1 MTTATKTGQEEKITA
16 LYARLSDDDP
26 EEEKKKAKGGKDS
39 DKESNSIQ
47 NQRTILFDYA
57 RQHGYLHP
65 QFFCDDGV
73 SGTTFERE
81 GFRKMEELVEA
92 GKVSTVIVKD
102 LSRFGR
108 NYLEVGNYLE
118 VVYPTLGVKFVAIQ
132 ENVDTEAGT
141 GTEMMPFHNIFNE
154 WYAAQT
160 SKKIR
165 AVWAMK
171 AANGQRIDSSV
182 PYGYI
187 RDAEDHEKWLIDEPA
202 AEIVQRIYA
211 LCMDGKG
218 PTQIANQ
225 LSDER
230 IMNPTAYK
238 LASGRK
244 GAHKPPTD
252 PYVWSG
258 DTVARI
264 LDNRQYTGCAVNFKR
279 TTVSHKVHKAIYK
292 PENEWQIIPNM
303 QEPIIDENTWLRVHE
318 MRQNRRRNTATGRKS
333 LFSGLVFCA
342 DCGAK
347 MHFCAAKSL
356 KKNQEFFRCS
366 NYKSGRGECT
376 VHYIREMVLER
387 LVWEAVSNLADFVKN
402 YQSVFLFMMERQ
414 SVSTQKRELQAA
426 WHRLELNRKR
436 IAEIDRLYARIYEDN
451 TAGRISDERF
461 AKLSATYETEQTE
474 LERAN
479 TDLEE
484 RLSEADKANVDLH
497 MLLEGL
503 REFSEVRKLTPTIVN
518 KLIKRIEVHSNEKKH
533 SRGNVKVTIRFTAAG
548 IIDLP
553 TEQQLR
559 EMMEEIK
566 REAKSR
572 RLSA

>member
-1 MTTATKTGQEEKITA
+1 M
-16 LYARLSDDDP
+16 YARLSDDDP

-65 QFFCDDGV
+65 QFFYDDGV

-81 GFRKMEELVEA
+81 GFRRMEELVEA

-118 VVYPTLGVKFVAIQ
+118 VVYPTLGVNFVAIQ

-141 GTEMMPFHNIFNE
+141 GTEM
-154 WYAAQT
+154 
-160 SKKIR
+160 
-165 AVWAMK
+165 
-171 AANGQRIDSSV
+171 
-182 PYGYI
+182 
-187 RDAEDHEKWLIDEPA
+187 
-202 AEIVQRIYA
+202 
-211 LCMDGKG
+211 
-218 PTQIANQ
+218 
-225 LSDER
+225 
-230 IMNPTAYK
+230 
-238 LASGRK
+238 
-244 GAHKPPTD
+244 
-252 PYVWSG
+252 
-258 DTVARI
+258 
-264 LDNRQYTGCAVNFKR
+264 
-279 TTVSHKVHKAIYK
+279 
-292 PENEWQIIPNM
+292 
-303 QEPIIDENTWLRVHE
+303 
-318 MRQNRRRNTATGRKS
+318 
-333 LFSGLVFCA
+333 
-342 DCGAK
+342 
-347 MHFCAAKSL
+347 
-356 KKNQEFFRCS
+356 
-366 NYKSGRGECT
+366 
-376 VHYIREMVLER
+376 
-387 LVWEAVSNLADFVKN
+387 
-402 YQSVFLFMMERQ
+402 
-414 SVSTQKRELQAA
+414 
-426 WHRLELNRKR
+426 
-436 IAEIDRLYARIYEDN
+436 
-451 TAGRISDERF
+451 ISDERF
-461 AKLSATYETEQTE
+461 AKLSATYETEQAE

-479 TDLEE
+479 AELEK

-533 SRGNVKVTIRFTAAG
+533 SHGNVKVTIRFTAAG